1 MCCWGGMWGW
11 GLRPWPSLALLTSP
25 SRSHN
30 IQAPKLK
37 TVLTHSSSGEGSG
50 RCRRFCPFRVRF
62 ADETLQDTALRYWE
76 RNCAGRQTGCGAPGL
91 QKVPA
96 WSPESRCCGPGSKG
110 QPAKARNPLMLRR
123 RLLQRVSGGPRR
135 PSRVSEVLQKCLNMG
150 GTREQQPQCRE
161 QWLPRLGHHC
171 RTSCCQGFSGSA
183 ISAHLGTGGT
193 HGLPTPV
200 WPLPWL
206 TGAEE
211 GGKGT

>member
-1 MCCWGGMWGW
+1 MWGW

-62 ADETLQDTALRYWE
+62 ADETLRDTALRYWE
-76 RNCAGRQTGCGAPGL
+76 RNCAGRQTGWGAPGL

-96 WSPESRCCGPGSKG
+96 WSPESRGYGPGSKG
-110 QPAKARNPLMLRR
+110 RPAKARNPLTLPR

-135 PSRVSEVLQKCLNMG
+135 PSRVSEVLQRCLNMG
-150 GTREQQPQCRE
+150 GTREQPQCRK
-161 QWLPRLGHHC
+161 QWLPRLGHRC